1 MPKEFIKR
9 FLPDPQLIKE
19 NKNLKFLGSQLH
31 SPNLW
36 HLNRRS
42 VSLAFAIGL
51 FVAFIPTPGQMAIAA
66 AIAIWFKANLP
77 ISVALVWL
85 SNPLTMP
92 PLFYGAYRLGLCV
105 LQMPAPDA
113 NFSFSLETVLAGL
126 GDIWQPFLLGCFMIG
141 SVLAVMGYFSIQ
153 LIWRKMA
160 MNKWRQR
167 HSKQVGNPSNSS

>member
-1 MPKEFIKR
+1 MPKRLIKR

-19 NKNLKFLGSQLH
+19 NKNLRFLGNQIH

-66 AIAIWFKANLP
+66 AGAIWFKANLP

-85 SNPLTMP
+85 SNPFTMP
-92 PLFYGAYRLGLCV
+92 PLFYGAYRLGLCA
-105 LQMPAPDA
+105 LQMPAPEA
-113 NFSFSLETVLAGL
+113 GFSFSLETVLAGL
-126 GDIWQPFLLGCFMIG
+126 GGIWQPFLLGCFIIG
-141 SVLAVMGYFSIQ
+141 SVLSLTGYFSIQ
-153 LIWRKMA
+153 LLWRRLA

-167 HSKQVGNPSNSS
+167 HLKQTDNHSNLS

>member
-1 MPKEFIKR
+1 MPKKLIKR

-19 NKNLKFLGSQLH
+19 NKNLKFLGDHLH

-66 AIAIWFKANLP
+66 VVAIWLKANLP

-85 SNPLTMP
+85 SNPFTMP

-105 LQMPAPDA
+105 LQMPAPSADFA
-113 NFSFSLETVLAGL
+113 FSLETFMSGL
-126 GDIWQPFLLGCFMIG
+126 GEIWQPFLLGCFIIG
-141 SVLAVMGYFSIQ
+141 SVLSVLGYFGIQ
-153 LIWRKMA
+153 FFWRRSTLNRWQQRKSRKMT
-160 MNKWRQR
+160 NQ
-167 HSKQVGNPSNSS
+167 SDTS